1 MAGCLVTPL
10 RANPIAT
17 QEHLGWERGCQLL
30 AVLGAGTNELKGFAV
45 TGMNRNLAGFEYY
58 SNINTDDPATAARL
72 MHAGWEEGSKGVARY
87 SAYYSKLWLTLL
99 WVPCCID
106 SPWKYWPGKP
116 FCSLTAA
123 LARQGCCAGRVPF
136 ANSFA

>member
-1 MAGCLVTPL
+1 MRIHSIPWQRHGSVQTDATWAMAGCLVTSL

-58 SNINTDDPATAARL
+58 SNINTDPDDPATAARL
-72 MHAGWEEGSKGVARY
+72 MHAGWVEGSKGVA
-87 SAYYSKLWLTLL
+87 SAKRL
-99 WVPCCID
+99 
-106 SPWKYWPGKP
+106 
-116 FCSLTAA
+116 
-123 LARQGCCAGRVPF
+123 
-136 ANSFA
+136 